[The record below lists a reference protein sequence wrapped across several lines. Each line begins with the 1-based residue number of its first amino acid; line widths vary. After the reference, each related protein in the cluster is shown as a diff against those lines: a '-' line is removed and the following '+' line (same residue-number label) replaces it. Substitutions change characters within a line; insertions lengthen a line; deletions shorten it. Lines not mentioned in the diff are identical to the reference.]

1 LPRTAIGSRE
11 PPWRRPA
18 AGGQSN
24 QDLIGEA
31 FRISPSLPARI
42 LQHFGDSRVF
52 DFSPFYGKMDLV
64 FVDASHAYEAV
75 LNDSL
80 QAFKLISD
88 TGIIVWDDY
97 DPIHGLGVMRA
108 LAEIA
113 KHKSVV
119 WIKGTRFGVH
129 EPGLKVKI

>member
-1 LPRTAIGSRE
+1 M
-11 PPWRRPA
+11 
-18 AGGQSN
+18 
-24 QDLIGEA
+24 
-31 FRISPSLPARI
+31 
-42 LQHFGDSRVF
+42 F

-113 KHKSVV
+113 MHKSVV